1 MVAVRLPVEL
11 ENELQAIAVQTGRTK
26 SYYMIEA
33 LRRYLE
39 DMQDRFVLEGALKE
53 FYEGDQKTY
62 TSQEVATELG
72 IAL

>member
-1 MVAVRLPVEL
+1 MIAVRLPGEL
-11 ENELQAIAVQTGRTK
+11 EMELQTIAAKTGRTK
-26 SYYMIEA
+26 SYYVIEA

-62 TSQEVATELG
+62 TSQQVAAELG
-72 IAL
+72 ITL